1 MPAEWNEGSCY
12 VGVDLSAPKMLAGAV
27 TPEGKLLGKVKF
39 SAKPDRGPKVLLERV
54 ARCIRDAVDECDFTM
69 PQVRAIGVA
78 VPGVVDARTGLV
90 LSAPLLGLEM
100 EPFQRELERHVQKP
114 VVLENECNAAAWA
127 VYTLG
132 LQSQPTR
139 LAVLFLERPGVV
151 TGIIKGQFVT
161 GLDKSISAAFPA
173 LQTNPWEQG
182 TQNLPKK
189 LRKAMQAGGDDARQT
204 VAEAARQAGELA
216 PQIINLLQPEVLA
229 LDGTAIYELKEW
241 LLPAILQEVRN
252 HVPSPLREQAQIKVC
267 HLGKEAG
274 LIGAALL
281 AASGARMVA

>member
-1 MPAEWNEGSCY
+1 MPAEWNEESCY

-27 TPEGKLLGKVKF
+27 TPAGKLLGKVKF
-39 SAKPDRGPKVLLERV
+39 SAKPNRGPKVLLERV
-54 ARCIRDAVDECDFTM
+54 ARCLWDAVDECDLTL
-69 PQVRAIGVA
+69 QHVRAIGIA
-78 VPGVVDARTGLV
+78 IPGVVDARTGLV

-100 EPFQRELERHVQKP
+100 EPFQQELEQQVQKP

-132 LQSQPTR
+132 FQSQPAR

-151 TGIIKGQFVT
+151 AGIIEGQFVT
-161 GLDKSISAAFPA
+161 GLDKRIPATFPA
-173 LQTNPWEQG
+173 LQTNPREQG

-189 LRKAMQAGGDDARQT
+189 LRKAMQAGGD
-204 VAEAARQAGELA
+204 VAKQAVTEAARQAGELA
-216 PQIINLLQPEVLA
+216 ARIIDLLQPEVLA

-252 HVPSPLREQAQIKVC
+252 RVPSPQREQVQIKVC
-267 HLGKEAG
+267 HLCKEAG
-274 LIGAALL
+274 MIGAAML
-281 AASGARMVA
+281 AARGVRSAE